1 MMFPRQRMRGSA
13 WTALLLLSLTACA
26 TPMDSGA
33 TNSFCLIAKPIY
45 WSAKDTDETIKQAK
59 EHNSVGV
66 KLCGWGHRDAK

>member
-1 MMFPRQRMRGSA
+1 
-13 WTALLLLSLTACA
+13 
-26 TPMDSGA
+26 MDSGA